1 MIAHLSQLETLL
13 LVAASLMFALSLTG
27 LALAQRR
34 NRMAARLARARSLRI
49 ADGPSGHSLLAT
61 LGSNPVRR
69 LGEWIAKGPLLG
81 RAEMVLIQKKL
92 MAAGFDRPGTAPYVV
107 GLKFMLAVMLSLALW
122 LWLGSGQDG
131 SDAVLLLLLLGG
143 ALAGWRAPD
152 LVLAHKAR
160 QRRTIIER
168 GMPDALDLL
177 VICGEAG
184 LGLDTALTRV
194 AEEIRPAYPAL
205 GKELTLTAA
214 EMRVLPDRHTALV
227 NMAERL
233 EIEVLRSITATL
245 TQTMRYGTPLGQALR
260 VLANEMRRERMV
272 QFEEKAARLP
282 VMLTVPMVVFIL
294 PCVFIVVGG
303 PAVLDLIA
311 AFSKF

>member
-1 MIAHLSQLETLL
+1 
-13 LVAASLMFALSLTG
+13 
-27 LALAQRR
+27 
-34 NRMAARLARARSLRI
+34 
-49 ADGPSGHSLLAT
+49 
-61 LGSNPVRR
+61 
-69 LGEWIAKGPLLG
+69 
-81 RAEMVLIQKKL
+81 
-92 MAAGFDRPGTAPYVV
+92 
-107 GLKFMLAVMLSLALW
+107 
-122 LWLGSGQDG
+122 
-131 SDAVLLLLLLGG
+131 
-143 ALAGWRAPD
+143 
-152 LVLAHKAR
+152 
-160 QRRTIIER
+160 
-168 GMPDALDLL
+168 
-177 VICGEAG
+177 
-184 LGLDTALTRV
+184 
-194 AEEIRPAYPAL
+194 
-205 GKELTLTAA
+205 
-214 EMRVLPDRHTALV
+214 MRVLPDRHTALV